1 MSDQTSGM
9 KRILLVEDESLIA
22 ALAVDSLNELGF
34 DVAEAPNA
42 KTALEI
48 AHKEIASFEFAIVDL
63 GLPDRPGDDL
73 VNDLRALRP
82 DLPIIVATGYGARA
96 VEGKLQGKE
105 RIVFLGKPYD
115 FNALD
120 AAIKSLG
127 C

>member
-1 MSDQTSGM
+1 MSDQIQGL

-34 DVAEAPNA
+34 DVAEAA
-42 KTALEI
+42 TARTALEI
-48 AHKEIASFEFAIVDL
+48 AHKEIACFALAIVDL